1 MRKQA
6 RMRDGNRCR
15 NCGAS
20 AKLSVHHLVKARNG
34 GRDTLDN
41 LVTLCASC
49 HRRADAKPKAGFFT
63 AGVTSRAS
71 GELTPVEHPFRPS
84 PDDLYP
90 DRRQS
95 RQW

>member
-34 GRDTLDN
+34 GHAREIRRMARDDRPEATS
-41 LVTLCASC
+41 SC
-49 HRRADAKPKAGFFT
+49 PADE
-63 AGVTSRAS
+63 R
-71 GELTPVEHPFRPS
+71 
-84 PDDLYP
+84 D
-90 DRRQS
+90 
-95 RQW
+95 

>member
-15 NCGAS
+15 NCGAN
-20 AKLSVHHLVKARNG
+20 AKLSVHHIVKARNG

-49 HRRADAKPKAGFFT
+49 HRRADAKAKGVFSGAT
-63 AGVTSRAS
+63 ATPQATGANTS
-71 GELTPVEHPFRPS
+71 PIHPFRPS
-84 PDDLYP
+84 PDDINP
-90 DRRQS
+90 NRPQS